1 MAFSYWRIKSQ
12 KYDNPPPQTASMK
25 KIPEDF
31 PRGLTASALPG
42 ARPKF
47 LARKIDGRFVV
58 GLTDAEFHER
68 WVYCED
74 LAHQLAARTLRKQA
88 AGLASDLGAF
98 YQETERRVRGQG
110 WGLTNDEVIWLMKRT
125 REIAEDP
132 GPSSPPGEF

>member
-1 MAFSYWRIKSQ
+1 
-12 KYDNPPPQTASMK
+12 MK
-25 KIPEDF
+25 IVPKDF
-31 PRGLTASALPG
+31 PSGFTSSTLPG
-42 ARPKF
+42 TQPKF

-58 GLTDAEFHER
+58 GLTDAELHER

-74 LAHQLAARTLRKQA
+74 LAQQLAARTLRKQA

-110 WGLTNDEVIWLMKRT
+110 WELTNDEVIWLMKRT

-132 GPSSPPGEF
+132 VPSSPPGEF